1 MQVQDVLNAYID
13 TQVSV
18 KEDPAKNSFYSD
30 IFTCGYKVVYAG
42 LIIGRLFKRIE
53 ATGGE
58 LIFERARRTHT
69 HTHICNQI
77 EHALNSKHV
86 YLELKKAIRI
96 DAANKER
103 QY

>member
-1 MQVQDVLNAYID
+1 MQVQNVLNAYID

-18 KEDPAKNSFYSD
+18 KEDPVKNSFYSD

-53 ATGGE
+53 AAGGE
-58 LIFERARRTHT
+58 LIFERAQRAHT

-77 EHALNSKHV
+77 EQTLHTHHF
-86 YLELKKAIRI
+86 ELKKAIRLEHI
-96 DAANKER
+96 NKI
-103 QY
+103 